1 MSEELRENK
10 MGTMP
15 VRRLVLSMS
24 LPMMIAMLV
33 QALYNVVDSYFVA
46 KLSENALT
54 AVGMVFPFQN
64 LMIAV
69 GVGTGVGVNAFLSRS
84 LGEKNY
90 DAANRAAENGVFLA
104 VLSTLVFTVAGLTL
118 AHPFIAVQ
126 TDIPDIVS
134 SGTAICASAAACPLG
149 CSWKLCSNG
158 CSRPP
163 GAPSTPCS
171 PRAPGPSSTSS
182 WTRCSSSAWAPSP
195 AWRWRGCRSHRPGP
209 DRGGRPGGAVQPHLQ
224 PRYPPNP
231 PGLPPQR
238 PGDPKHLLRGRA
250 VHHSQLH
257 RLGDAFGMNQI
268 LFAFSSTAVAVF
280 NVYFKL
286 QSFVFMPVFGSTT
299 AWCPSSP
306 TTTAPVS
313 VNAWWIR

>member
-104 VLSTLVFTVAGLTL
+104 VLSTLVFTVAGSPWPT
-118 AHPFIAVQ
+118 P
-126 TDIPDIVS
+126 S
-134 SGTAICASAAACPLG
+134 SPYRPISPISSPPAPPICASAAACPSG
-149 CSWKLCSNG
+149 CSWKSCSNG

-163 GAPSTPCS
+163 GAPSIP
-171 PRAPGPSSTSS
+171 
-182 WTRCSSSAWAPSP
+182 
-195 AWRWRGCRSHRPGP
+195 
-209 DRGGRPGGAVQPHLQ
+209 
-224 PRYPPNP
+224 
-231 PGLPPQR
+231 
-238 PGDPKHLLRGRA
+238 
-250 VHHSQLH
+250 
-257 RLGDAFGMNQI
+257 
-268 LFAFSSTAVAVF
+268 
-280 NVYFKL
+280 
-286 QSFVFMPVFGSTT
+286 
-299 AWCPSSP
+299 
-306 TTTAPVS
+306 
-313 VNAWWIR
+313 